1 MRSSGSGI
9 GMNSPFTAE
18 VAVVGAGPAGL
29 VSAIALAAAGIDTLV
44 VAPLARAYHRTTA
57 LLAGSATA
65 LDTLGAW
72 QSCAR
77 QAAPLKKL
85 RIIDDTRRL
94 FRAPEV
100 LFTAAEI
107 DRDAF
112 GHNIEN
118 RHLIAALQTRAAALG
133 LRSSAAPAL
142 TIESDTLGVTI
153 RHADG
158 EARVQLAI
166 GADGA
171 RSMCRTAAG
180 ITTRHRAYP
189 QAALTLNLAHA
200 RTHDD
205 TSTEFHTEEGP
216 FTLVPLPGRR
226 SSLVCVAA
234 PERCG
239 ELAAM
244 DDAALS
250 AEIERRAHSLL
261 GTMTV
266 EAGRGVFPLAVE
278 TADSLARNRIVLV
291 GEAAHVV
298 PPIGAQGLNLG
309 IRDAATVA
317 EIVADAHA
325 HGEDLGSPELLARY
339 EAERRADIVTRTLAV
354 DLLNRSLL
362 SDFLPTHG
370 ARGLSIYLVDC
381 VGPLRRAMMREGIMP
396 AASQPKLT
404 RGEMV

>member
-1 MRSSGSGI
+1 MKS
-9 GMNSPFTAE
+9 NPTAQ
-18 VAVVGAGPAGL
+18 VGVIGAGPAGL
-29 VSAIALAAAGIDTLV
+29 VSAIALAAAGVDTML
-44 VAPLARAYHRTTA
+44 VAPWAQPDHRTTA
-57 LLAGSATA
+57 LLAGSVTA
-65 LDTLGAW
+65 LDTLAIW
-72 QSCAR
+72 QSCSP

-100 LFTAAEI
+100 SFAAAEI
-107 DRDAF
+107 DREAF
-112 GHNIEN
+112 GCNIEN
-118 RHLIAALQTRAAALG
+118 RHLIVALQSRAAALD
-133 LRSSAAPAL
+133 LKSIAAPAL
-142 TIESDTLGVTI
+142 VVESTVSAVTI
-153 RHADG
+153 RHAEG

-166 GADGA
+166 AADGA

-180 ITTRHRAYP
+180 IMTQRRAYP

-200 RTHDD
+200 RPHED

-226 SSLVCVAA
+226 SSLVCVVA
-234 PERCG
+234 PERG
-239 ELAAM
+239 DELATM

-261 GTMTV
+261 GPMIV

-278 TADSLARNRIVLV
+278 TADAFARNRIVLV

-309 IRDAATVA
+309 IRDAATIA
-317 EIVADAHA
+317 EIVAEAHQQ
-325 HGEDLGSPELLARY
+325 GEDLGGPEVLARY
-339 EAERRADIVTRTLAV
+339 DTQRRADVVTRTLAV

-362 SDFLPTHG
+362 SDFFPAHG
-370 ARGLSIYLVDC
+370 TRGLSLYLVDRI
-381 VGPLRRAMMREGIMP
+381 GPLRRAIMREGIAP
-396 AASQPKLT
+396 AASQPKLM

>member
-1 MRSSGSGI
+1 MKST
-9 GMNSPFTAE
+9 FTAE

-29 VSAIALAAAGIDTLV
+29 VSAIALAAAGVDTLL
-44 VAPLARAYHRTTA
+44 VAPPAQADHRTTA
-57 LLAGSATA
+57 LLASSVTA

-85 RIIDDTRRL
+85 RIIDATRRL

-100 LFTAAEI
+100 LFAAAEI
-107 DRDAF
+107 DREAF
-112 GHNIEN
+112 GYNIEN
-118 RHLIAALQTRAAALG
+118 RHLIGALQSRAAALDVE
-133 LRSSAAPAL
+133 SIAAPAL

-171 RSMCRTAAG
+171 RSMCRAAAG
-180 ITTRHRAYP
+180 ILTRRRTYP
-189 QAALTLNLAHA
+189 QAALTLNLAHT

-216 FTLVPLPGRR
+216 FTLVPLPGRS
-226 SSLVCVAA
+226 SSLVCVVTPVHCA
-234 PERCG
+234 

-244 DDAALS
+244 DDAELS
-250 AEIERRAHSLL
+250 TEIERRAHSLL
-261 GTMTV
+261 GTMTI
-266 EAGRGVFPLAVE
+266 ESGRSVFPLAVE
-278 TADSLARNRIVLV
+278 TAGGFARDRMVLV

-309 IRDAATVA
+309 IRDAATIA
-317 EIVADAHA
+317 EIVAAAHQ
-325 HGEDLGSPELLARY
+325 HGEDVGASEVLARY
-339 EAERRADIVTRTLAV
+339 ETERRADIVTRTLAV

-362 SDFLPTHG
+362 ADFLPAHG
-370 ARGLSIYLVDC
+370 VRGLSLYLVDR
-381 VGPLRRAMMREGIMP
+381 VGPLRRALMREGVTP
-396 AASQPKLT
+396 AVSQPKLM

>member
-1 MRSSGSGI
+1 MKST
-9 GMNSPFTAE
+9 FAAE
-18 VAVVGAGPAGL
+18 VAVIGAGPAGL
-29 VSAIALAAAGIDTLV
+29 VSAIALAAAGVDTLL
-44 VAPLARAYHRTTA
+44 VAPPARADHRTTA
-57 LLAGSATA
+57 LLAGSVTA

-72 QSCAR
+72 QGCAP

-85 RIIDDTRRL
+85 RIVDDTRRL

-100 LFTAAEI
+100 SFAAAEI
-107 DRDAF
+107 NCEAF
-112 GHNIEN
+112 GHNVEN
-118 RHLIAALQTRAAALG
+118 RHLIAALQTRVAALG
-133 LRSSAAPAL
+133 LKSIASPAL
-142 TIESDTLGVTI
+142 AIEIVASSVTI
-153 RHADG
+153 RRADG

-171 RSMCRTAAG
+171 HSICRTAAG
-180 ITTRHRAYP
+180 IMTRRRAYP

-200 RTHDD
+200 RPHDD

-226 SSLVCVAA
+226 SSLVCVVT
-234 PERCG
+234 PEHC
-239 ELAAM
+239 EQLAAM

-261 GTMTV
+261 GPITV

-278 TADSLARNRIVLV
+278 TADGFARNRIVLV

-309 IRDAATVA
+309 IRDAATIA
-317 EIVADAHA
+317 EIVAEAHQQ
-325 HGEDLGSPELLARY
+325 GEDLGGPKVLERY
-339 EAERRADIVTRTLAV
+339 DTQRRADIVTRTLVV

-362 SDFLPTHG
+362 WDFFPAHG
-370 ARGLSIYLVDC
+370 ARGLSLYLVDRI
-381 VGPLRRAMMREGIMP
+381 GPLRRAMMREGITP
-396 AASQPKLT
+396 AASQPKLM

>member
-1 MRSSGSGI
+1 MKST
-9 GMNSPFTAE
+9 FTAE

-29 VSAIALAAAGIDTLV
+29 VSAIALAAAGVDTLLI
-44 VAPLARAYHRTTA
+44 APPAQADHRTTA
-57 LLAGSATA
+57 LLASSVTA

-85 RIIDDTRRL
+85 RIIDATRRL

-100 LFTAAEI
+100 LFAAAEI
-107 DRDAF
+107 DREAF
-112 GHNIEN
+112 GYNIEN
-118 RHLIAALQTRAAALG
+118 RHLIGALQSRAAALDVE
-133 LRSSAAPAL
+133 SIAAPAL
-142 TIESDTLGVTI
+142 TVESDTLGVTI

-171 RSMCRTAAG
+171 RSMCRAAAG
-180 ITTRHRAYP
+180 ILTRRRTYP
-189 QAALTLNLAHA
+189 QAALTLNLAHT

-226 SSLVCVAA
+226 SSLVCVVTPAHCA
-234 PERCG
+234 

-244 DDAALS
+244 DDAPLS

-261 GTMTV
+261 GTMTI
-266 EAGRGVFPLAVE
+266 ESGRSVFPLAVE
-278 TADSLARNRIVLV
+278 TAGGFARNRIVLV

-309 IRDAATVA
+309 IRDAATIA
-317 EIVADAHA
+317 EIVAAAHQ
-325 HGEDLGSPELLARY
+325 HGEDVGAPEVLSRY
-339 EAERRADIVTRTLAV
+339 ETERRADIVTRTLAV

-362 SDFLPTHG
+362 ADFLPAHG
-370 ARGLSIYLVDC
+370 ARGLSLYLLDR
-381 VGPLRRAMMREGIMP
+381 VGPLRRALMREGITP
-396 AASQPKLT
+396 AVSQPKLM
-404 RGEMV
+404 RGELV